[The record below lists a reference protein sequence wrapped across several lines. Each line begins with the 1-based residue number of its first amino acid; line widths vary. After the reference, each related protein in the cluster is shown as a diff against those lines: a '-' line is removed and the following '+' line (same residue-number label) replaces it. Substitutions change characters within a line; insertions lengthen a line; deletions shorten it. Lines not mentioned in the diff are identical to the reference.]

1 MSVAGNQHQRA
12 GRLGCTGFEVDAP
25 EIFRSVF
32 VQFQIDNRVCGG
44 CAKSVTKAIHSIDP
58 QAKVDIGLNLKRV
71 TVESGA
77 DQCAVAAV
85 LQDAG
90 FPPRRAA

>member
-1 MSVAGNQHQRA
+1 M
-12 GRLGCTGFEVDAP
+12 
-25 EIFRSVF
+25 
-32 VQFQIDNRVCGG
+32 QFQIDNMACGG
-44 CAKSVTKAIHSIDP
+44 CAKTVTKAIHSIDP
-58 QAKVDIGLNLKRV
+58 QAKVDIDLNLKRV

-77 DQCAVAAV
+77 DQSAVAAG

>member
-1 MSVAGNQHQRA
+1 ML
-12 GRLGCTGFEVDAP
+12 GR
-25 EIFRSVF
+25 VF
-32 VQFQIDNRVCGG
+32 MQFQIDNMACGG
-44 CAKSVTKAIHSIDP
+44 CARSVTKAIHSVDP
-58 QAKVDIGLNLKRV
+58 QAKVDIDLNLKRV

-77 DQCAVAAV
+77 DQSAVAAV